1 MTTRIVRFATAM
13 AAAAALTTGCAE
25 DTGPDEDAY
34 GSLAT
39 AITATG
45 SDGATYRMPAGTY
58 VQLYNGTFYDYWSMD
73 GDFQIL
79 TIDVPVGGYDA
90 SLTHSSGY
98 TVEWPLE
105 RTNPDATTETVN
117 ATLITPQPVAV
128 TVNEGATSSLVFQFQ
143 VVDGGTVTFAHG
155 LVDISI
161 DVEVDEST
169 VGRATYSATYTKE
182 SENFGPTAPVELGDL
197 VHGVGE
203 GVFHQITVNV
213 VGDWVQ
219 NSSNSACSTATL
231 IGGTVSNS
239 YVELTREAWTGSGT
253 TARLCVYG
261 GIYSPFIIVWSYR
274 AGPAV
279 TATFQA
285 LGAFDF
291 TFYQTMSTVL
301 PDPVFDGTNLDLG
314 AMTGTFTVSG
324 SMYSSVYALPSGGSA
339 YEFWYDDYNSS
350 AAQTFTYVPTL

>member
-1 MTTRIVRFATAM
+1 M
-13 AAAAALTTGCAE
+13 AGAAALAGCAE
-25 DTGPDEDAY
+25 TAPGEDAY

-45 SDGATYRMPAGTY
+45 SDGASYRMPAGAY
-58 VQLYNGTFYDYWSMD
+58 VQLYNGSFYENWSMD

-90 SLTHSSGY
+90 SLGHASGY

-105 RTNPDATTETVN
+105 RTNPDATTETVT
-117 ATLITPQPVAV
+117 ATLVTPQPVAV

-169 VGRATYSATYTKE
+169 IGRATYSATYNKD
-182 SENFGPTAPVELGDL
+182 SENFGPTAPPELGDL
-197 VHGVGE
+197 VHGLGE
-203 GVFHQITVNV
+203 GVFHQITINV

-219 NSSNSACSTATL
+219 TSSNSACSTATL
-231 IGGTVSNS
+231 IGGTVSPS
-239 YVELTREAWTGSGT
+239 YVELTREAWLSGA

-261 GIYSPFIIVWSYR
+261 GIYAPYVIVWSYR
-274 AGPAV
+274 AG
-279 TATFQA
+279 TAITPTFQA
-285 LGAFDF
+285 LGTFDF
-291 TFYQTMSTVL
+291 TFYQTMTTVL
-301 PDPVFDGTNLDLG
+301 PDPIFDGSNLDLG
-314 AMTGTFTVSG
+314 AMTGAFTVSG
-324 SMYSSVYALPSGGSA
+324 SMSTSMFALPSGGSV
-339 YEFWYDDYNSS
+339 YEHWYDDYNSS